1 MVTEGKD
8 DRQGHRRRLRERFLA
23 GGLEGFHDYEVVE
36 LLLTLGTPRKDCK
49 GSGKEAL
56 ARFGSLQAVFEA
68 EDWELMEVSG
78 IGAKNLFG
86 LRLIKEVAARYL
98 EARMV
103 QQPRILNSREL
114 LDFLTLKI
122 GHKRR
127 ECFFAV
133 YLNAKNSVVA
143 SEVLFEGSL
152 TSSAVYPREVV
163 SAALAH
169 KAAAVIFAHNHPSGE
184 PEPSGEDIRVT
195 KKLVN
200 ALRVMG
206 ITVHEHLVIGATGH
220 YSFAEHGYID
230 RFVREAEAAISEP

>member
-1 MVTEGKD
+1 MKEGID
-8 DRQGHRRRLRERFLA
+8 DRQGHRQRLRERFLS

-36 LLLTLGTPRKDCK
+36 LLLTLGTPRRDCK
-49 GSGKEAL
+49 GSAREAL

-68 EDWELMEVSG
+68 DDRELMEVSG
-78 IGAKNLFG
+78 IGPSNLFG
-86 LRLIKEVAARYL
+86 LRLIKSVAERYL

-103 QQPRILNSREL
+103 QHPCILNSREL

-122 GHKRR
+122 GHRRR

-133 YLNAKNSVVA
+133 YLNAKNRVVA
-143 SEVLFEGSL
+143 SKVLFEGSL

-184 PEPSGEDIRVT
+184 AEPSKEDIRVT
-195 KKLVN
+195 QKLVS

-206 ITVHEHLVIGATGH
+206 ITVHEHLVIGAAGH

-230 RFVREAEAAISEP
+230 RFVREAEAAAPEP

>member
-1 MVTEGKD
+1 MVTEVRD
-8 DRQGHRRRLRERFLA
+8 DRRGHRQRLRERFLT

-36 LLLTLGTPRKDCK
+36 LLLTLATPRKDCK
-49 GSGKEAL
+49 GAAKL
-56 ARFGSLQAVFEA
+56 AMERFGSLQAVFEA
-68 EDWELMEVSG
+68 DARELMDIPG
-78 IGAKNLFG
+78 IGASNHLVLG
-86 LRLIKEVAARYL
+86 LIKAVADRYL
-98 EARMV
+98 ERRMAD
-103 QQPRILNSREL
+103 QPRILNSREL

-163 SAALAH
+163 NSALGH

-184 PEPSGEDIRVT
+184 PEPSGEDLRVT

-206 ITVHEHLVIGATGH
+206 ISVHEHLVIGATGH

-230 RFVREAEAAISEP
+230 RFVREAEAAISEL